1 MRAILFILTIFGF
14 VFATEPF
21 MSIQTKSNV
30 MGITYINDKIY
41 IATQDS
47 VLEIYDTKSA
57 SFKSEIEF
65 QSTNDSEIKPQ
76 IISVDEYAGALA
88 VLVEQDYG
96 KKFLYVITKDDK
108 KTYDLGNEGIKRA
121 MFANDKTVVLA
132 SISNEIY
139 FFNLKTA
146 NIDESFKISTAML
159 SDMKMDPSRKT
170 LVISAESGN
179 VYFYDLQN
187 RAMKRIVELH
197 KDNMYSISYKNDV
210 VISSGVDKSIGVF
223 RNDEVRNLR
232 YGDSAVLGVALS
244 PDGNIGA
251 YFGDDLSNV
260 HIFNTKDLKSLNTI
274 NTPQTTINGMAFLSQ
289 NVLVTSAFDKNIY
302 FWKVK

>member
-1 MRAILFILTIFGF
+1 MRVILFILTIFGF
-14 VFATEPF
+14 MFATEPF

-41 IATQDS
+41 IATQDG

-57 SFKSEIEF
+57 SFKSEVKF

-96 KKFLYVITKDDK
+96 KKFLYVIAKDDK

-121 MFANDKTVVLA
+121 MFVNDKTVVLA